1 MAKAKAPS
9 VAMVIKKFSSKTT
22 LKNVFKAVYGT
33 SLAAHIKEHR
43 LLQAAEL
50 LCHSQDSMAEIAAK
64 VGYESQSRFLQLSKN
79 VSVNYLRNIGKHIR
93 KKPILHHRA

>member
-64 VGYESQSRFLQLSKN
+64 VGYESQSRFSAAFKK
-79 VSVNYLRNIGKHIR
+79 RFGKHIR